1 MVQRGAAIDTTNQ
14 QGVGVIQTE
23 GGPRIAVTHPRQV
36 MTFDQALVLAAYLVL
51 MTMREAEFL
60 EVLDQVRG
68 K

>member
-1 MVQRGAAIDTTNQ
+1 
-14 QGVGVIQTE
+14 VIQTE